1 MKLPINLRSI
11 FPNTDE
17 LLKESLEL
25 EHRRRQLTLDVSR
38 LRSKIAGRKPAPE
51 YHLIADWLNALL
63 DDLTQR

>member
-1 MKLPINLRSI
+1 MKLPKNLRCI

-38 LRSKIAGRKPAPE
+38 LRSKIAGKKPAAE
-51 YHLIADWLNALL
+51 YNLITDWLNSLL
-63 DDLTQR
+63 DDLAQR